1 MEDAPPMPKQ
11 RPEQEAGNTTGK
23 GIQKEEEQ
31 GRKNQITGIHFNFF
45 SGLSAEMTRI
55 TVNNPGQ
62 WEVPPDPLLLNP
74 YGKGGTKNNGHQLD
88 NGEVS
93 DVSMDS
99 RVSNLEASLNNQGR
113 HLQVIE
119 YILKQLVVSGM

>member
-1 MEDAPPMPKQ
+1 MPKQ

-31 GRKNQITGIHFNFF
+31 GRKNQITGIHFNFY

-62 WEVPPDPLLLNP
+62 WEVPPDPILLNP
-74 YGKGGTKNNGHQLD
+74 YGQGGTKNNGHQLD